1 MELDDRVAV
10 VTGGSTGIG
19 RATARELALEGAR
32 VTICACTAPDL
43 EEAAGLIVDSVR
55 LPDRGT
61 VSEVEIRPVNP

>member
-32 VTICACTAPDL
+32 VAICARTAPDL
-43 EEAAGLIVDSVR
+43 EEAAA
-55 LPDRGT
+55 
-61 VSEVEIRPVNP
+61 EIRPVNP